1 MKKRIIIILTVCLII
16 LIVSAIC
23 ICILKKKQ
31 NNIEKEY
38 TFNEISSNENF
49 VIENSGLRI
58 SDIQLLKDENNIT
71 TISIVVTNISQKN
84 IEKEKKFQIVLLDSN
99 SKEIY
104 TISTSVNSL
113 NINDSQNLVFSVFDL
128 GEVYSFKLI
137 VDKVD

>member
-58 SDIQLLKDENNIT
+58 SDIKLLKDENNIT